1 MADSVRKVGYFSTAV
16 SNRPGQGSRMLEVL
30 RNSKVNLLG
39 FTGFPDA
46 GGAQIDFIPVDTG
59 KFLRAAK
66 RAKLRL
72 RKKKI
77 GFLVQGRDRVGA
89 VADIMK
95 KLAAARVNVTAIDAV
110 SAGKGR
116 FGAILWVKPNNVS
129 KAARVLRAK

>member
-1 MADSVRKVGYFSTAV
+1 MANRIRKVGYFSTAV
-16 SNRPGQGSRMLEVL
+16 SNRPGQGSRMLEML

-39 FTGFPDA
+39 FTGFPEA
-46 GGAQIDFIPVDTG
+46 GGGQIDFIPDDTA

-66 RAKLRL
+66 RAKLKL

-77 GFLVQGRDRVGA
+77 GFLIQGQDRVGA

-95 KLAAARVNVTAIDAV
+95 KLATAKINVTAIDAL

-116 FGAILWVKPNNVS
+116 FGAILWVKPPNVS